1 MLKMTTTELQ
11 QCLDNWAKDG
21 KEISKVDR
29 EFIRDLMEDDL
40 L

>member
-11 QCLDNWAKDG
+11 QCLDNWAKDE
-21 KEISKVDR
+21 KELTEADKR
-29 EFIRDLMEDDL
+29 FIRDLMEDDL